1 MTTRELSLVGKN
13 ATQIKAAGRL
23 ALGTRKS
30 ADLHLARGMT
40 VIGVR
45 HHSERT
51 ADIVDD
57 HSGNIDVVID
67 LGHVRHGAFGNRRDQ
82 ILAFERAAL
91 ADKQCAR
98 THLARVVGR
107 KLNALV
113 ARSARPGNNKVIFL
127 EQLYIAHQS

>member
-1 MTTRELSLVGKN
+1 MTARELSLVGKN

-23 ALGTRKS
+23 ALGARKS

-82 ILAFERAAL
+82 ILGLERTAL
-91 ADKQCAR
+91 ADKQCTR

-107 KLNALV
+107 KLDVLV
-113 ARSARPGNNKVIFL
+113 A
-127 EQLYIAHQS
+127 